1 MITEQIMEVISTQ
14 LCLNV
19 WQERSSHTFTA
30 LLPRMGILL
39 LAFPELWQLLVSAHC
54 AGSHSTRTPFKTGQS
69 NMPLASGQPLP
80 SATAAQ
86 LQQLVTSSHSHH
98 LSQKVCLFT
107 KPRQTWHLPRRQVQ
121 SPSRVIRAWQ
131 WKMKDW
137 DWCSEARVWM
147 MLSSA
152 FSRTGGG
159 GKSATRDKRRGRG
172 GGGLSSGR
180 GRTNV
185 IPVWYTLICVIHLRP
200 SCECE
205 GRWAGTCQTLYGMQR
220 LFINH

>member
-1 MITEQIMEVISTQ
+1 MEV
-14 LCLNV
+14 L
-19 WQERSSHTFTA
+19 
-30 LLPRMGILL
+30 LLP
-39 LAFPELWQLLVSAHC
+39 FPEFWQLLVSAHC

-98 LSQKVCLFT
+98 FSQKVCLFT
-107 KPRQTWHLPRRQVQ
+107 KPRQTRHLPRRRVQ

-131 WKMKDW
+131 WKIKDW

-152 FSRTGGG
+152 FRQTGGG
-159 GKSATRDKRRGRG
+159 ERVQRRPTDEHRED
-172 GGGLSSGR
+172 GGLSLGQ
-180 GRTNV
+180 GWANL
-185 IPVWYTLICVIHLRP
+185 IPVWYTLICALYLSP
-200 SCECE
+200 DCECE
-205 GRWAGTCQTLYGMQR
+205 GWWAGTCQTLYRMRR

>member
-1 MITEQIMEVISTQ
+1 MEVISTPF
-14 LCLNV
+14 CLNV
-19 WQERSSHTFTA
+19 WQEKSYRTFTA
-30 LLPRMGILL
+30 LLPLMEVLL
-39 LAFPELWQLLVSAHC
+39 LALPEFWQLLVSAHC

-107 KPRQTWHLPRRQVQ
+107 KLRQTRHLPRRRVQ

-137 DWCSEARVWM
+137 ELVLCSTCLDDALIQTDRW
-147 MLSSA
+147 
-152 FSRTGGG
+152 
-159 GKSATRDKRRGRG
+159 RRKTAKWWGRG
-172 GGGLSSGR
+172 GR
-180 GRTNV
+180 GV
-185 IPVWYTLICVIHLRP
+185 KPWP
-200 SCECE
+200 
-205 GRWAGTCQTLYGMQR
+205 R
-220 LFINH
+220 LG